1 MGAHLRDYE
10 CIDLFRGVSLVGP
23 VRIILGWIVFQVILN
38 ISDPFLL
45 MVEFGLF
52 SELSY
57 SVGLVAEIF

>member
-10 CIDLFRGVSLVGP
+10 CIDLFRVVSWVGP
-23 VRIILGWIVFQVILN
+23 VRIMLGWTVFQVILN

-57 SVGLVAEIF
+57 PAGLVAEIF